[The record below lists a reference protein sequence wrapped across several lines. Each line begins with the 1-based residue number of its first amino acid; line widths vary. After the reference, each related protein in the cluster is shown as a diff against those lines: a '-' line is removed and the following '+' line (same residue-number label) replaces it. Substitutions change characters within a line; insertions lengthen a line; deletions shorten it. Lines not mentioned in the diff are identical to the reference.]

1 MPRDRQK
8 IGQCT
13 SCKLGAVNCSHNLF
27 MDGTQEIHSW
37 EHCCSD
43 CGHRETAAF
52 RSDEENPELPGN
64 PTVCP
69 FCGRQAPG

>member
-27 MDGTQEIHSW
+27 MDGTTGDSLL
-37 EHCCSD
+37 
-43 CGHRETAAF
+43 GT
-52 RSDEENPELPGN
+52 LLL
-64 PTVCP
+64 
-69 FCGRQAPG
+69 